1 MSFPKDRE
9 LTITR
14 DVDIPA
20 EKLYRCWTD
29 PRLLVQWFTP
39 KPWSTVS
46 AQLDVRS
53 GGSCRVVMRSPE
65 GQEFPNPGIYLEI
78 VPNKR
83 IVFTDA
89 FTAAWEP
96 SEKPFFTAIIEFE
109 DLGQGRT
116 RYTATGRHWSVEDCQ
131 KHAEMGFVPGWNMTL
146 DQLVELAGK
155 I

>member
-1 MSFPKDRE
+1 MSFPQDRE

-14 DVDIPA
+14 DVDVPA

-29 PRLLVQWFTP
+29 PQLLVQWFTP

-46 AQLDVRS
+46 ARLDVRS
-53 GGSCRVVMRSPE
+53 GGSCCVVMRSPE

-89 FTAAWEP
+89 YTSAWEP

-116 RYTATGRHWSVEDCQ
+116 RYTATGRHWSAGDCQ
-131 KHAEMGFVPGWNMTL
+131 KHAEMGFVAGWNLAL
-146 DQLVELAGK
+146 DQLIETAGK